1 MYDRAINIGNKS
13 FVIYD
18 QIDVVIAADADKVR
32 RLFIKWKI
40 DRDSPKVVNLTSD
53 KETRSLIILKDG
65 MCVLSSVNATVLQKR
80 INGGCAENGNA
91 K

>member
-1 MYDRAINIGNKS
+1 MNDRAINVGNKS

-18 QIDVVIAADADKVR
+18 QINVVIAADADKVR

-65 MCVLSSVNATVLQKR
+65 MCVLSSVNSTVLQKR
-80 INGGCAENGNA
+80 INGGCAEN
-91 K
+91 

>member
-13 FVIYD
+13 FVMYD
-18 QIDVVIAADADKVR
+18 QVDVVIAADADKVR

-65 MCVLSSVNATVLQKR
+65 MCVLSSVNSTVLQKR
-80 INGGCAENGNA
+80 INGGCAEN
-91 K
+91 

>member
-18 QIDVVIAADADKVR
+18 QINVIIAADADKVR

-65 MCVLSSVNATVLQKR
+65 MCILSSVNSTVLQKR
-80 INGGCAENGNA
+80 INGGSVEN
-91 K
+91 

>member
-1 MYDRAINIGNKS
+1 MHDRAINIGNKS

-18 QIDVVIAADADKVR
+18 QIDVVISADADKVR

-80 INGGCAENGNA
+80 INGGCAEN
-91 K
+91 

>member
-1 MYDRAINIGNKS
+1 MRDRAINIGNKS

-18 QIDVVIAADADKVR
+18 QINVVIAADADKVR

-65 MCVLSSVNATVLQKR
+65 MCILSSVNSTVLQKR
-80 INGGCAENGNA
+80 INGGSAEN
-91 K
+91 

>member
-1 MYDRAINIGNKS
+1 MYDRAINVGNKS

-18 QIDVVIAADADKVR
+18 QINVVIAADADKVR

-65 MCVLSSVNATVLQKR
+65 MCVLSSVNSTVLQKR
-80 INGGCAENGNA
+80 INGGCAEN
-91 K
+91 

>member
-18 QIDVVIAADADKVR
+18 QINVVIATDADKVR

-80 INGGCAENGNA
+80 INGGSAEN
-91 K
+91 

>member
-1 MYDRAINIGNKS
+1 MHDRAINVGNKS

-18 QIDVVIAADADKVR
+18 QINVVIAADADKVR

-65 MCVLSSVNATVLQKR
+65 MCVLSSVNSTVLQKR
-80 INGGCAENGNA
+80 INGGCAEN
-91 K
+91 

>member
-1 MYDRAINIGNKS
+1 MHDRAINIGNKS

-18 QIDVVIAADADKVR
+18 QINVIIAADADKVR

-65 MCVLSSVNATVLQKR
+65 MCILSSVNATILQKR
-80 INGGCAENGNA
+80 INGGSAEN
-91 K
+91 

>member
-18 QIDVVIAADADKVR
+18 QINVVIAADADKVR

-65 MCVLSSVNATVLQKR
+65 MCILSSVNATILQKR
-80 INGGCAENGNA
+80 INGGCAEN
-91 K
+91 

>member
-18 QIDVVIAADADKVR
+18 QINVIIAADADKVR
-32 RLFIKWKI
+32 RLLIKWKI

-80 INGGCAENGNA
+80 INGGSAEN
-91 K
+91 

>member
-18 QIDVVIAADADKVR
+18 QINVVIAADADKVR

-80 INGGCAENGNA
+80 INGGCAEN
-91 K
+91 

>member
-18 QIDVVIAADADKVR
+18 QINVVIAADADKVR

-53 KETRSLIILKDG
+53 KETRSLIILKEG
-65 MCVLSSVNATVLQKR
+65 MCILSSVNSTILQKR
-80 INGGCAENGNA
+80 INGGSADN
-91 K
+91 

>member
-18 QIDVVIAADADKVR
+18 QINVIIAADADKVR

-65 MCVLSSVNATVLQKR
+65 MCILSSVNSTVLQKR
-80 INGGCAENGNA
+80 INGKCPEN
-91 K
+91 

>member
-18 QIDVVIAADADKVR
+18 QINAVIAADADKVR

-65 MCVLSSVNATVLQKR
+65 MCILSSVNATILQKR
-80 INGGCAENGNA
+80 INGGCAEN
-91 K
+91 

>member
-18 QIDVVIAADADKVR
+18 QIDVVISADADKVR
-32 RLFIKWKI
+32 RLFIMWKI

-65 MCVLSSVNATVLQKR
+65 MCVLSSVNSTVLQKR
-80 INGGCAENGNA
+80 INGGCAEN
-91 K
+91 

>member
-18 QIDVVIAADADKVR
+18 QINVVIAADADKVR

-65 MCVLSSVNATVLQKR
+65 MCVLSSVNSTVLQKR
-80 INGGCAENGNA
+80 INGGCAEN
-91 K
+91 

>member
-18 QIDVVIAADADKVR
+18 QINVIIAADADKVR

-65 MCVLSSVNATVLQKR
+65 MCILSSVNSTVLQKR
-80 INGGCAENGNA
+80 INGGCAEN
-91 K
+91 

>member
-1 MYDRAINIGNKS
+1 MYDRAINVGNKS

-18 QIDVVIAADADKVR
+18 QINVVIAADADKVR

-65 MCVLSSVNATVLQKR
+65 MYVLSSVNSTVLQKR
-80 INGGCAENGNA
+80 INGGCAEN
-91 K
+91 

>member
-18 QIDVVIAADADKVR
+18 QIDVVISADADKVR

-65 MCVLSSVNATVLQKR
+65 MCVLSSVNSTVLQKR
-80 INGGCAENGNA
+80 INGGCAEN
-91 K
+91 

>member
-18 QIDVVIAADADKVR
+18 QIDVVISADADKVR

-65 MCVLSSVNATVLQKR
+65 MCILSSVNATILQKR
-80 INGGCAENGNA
+80 INGGCAEN
-91 K
+91 

>member
-18 QIDVVIAADADKVR
+18 QINVVIAADADKVR

-40 DRDSPKVVNLTSD
+40 AKDSPKVVNLTSD

-65 MCVLSSVNATVLQKR
+65 MCVLSSVNSTVLQKR
-80 INGGCAENGNA
+80 INGGCAEN
-91 K
+91 

>member
-18 QIDVVIAADADKVR
+18 QINVVIAADADKVR

-53 KETRSLIILKDG
+53 KETCSLIILKDG
-65 MCVLSSVNATVLQKR
+65 MCVLSSVNSTVLQKR
-80 INGGCAENGNA
+80 INGGCAEN
-91 K
+91 

>member
-1 MYDRAINIGNKS
+1 MHDRAINIGNKS
-13 FVIYD
+13 FVMYD
-18 QIDVVIAADADKVR
+18 QVNVVIAADADKVR

-65 MCVLSSVNATVLQKR
+65 MCVLSSVNSTVLQKR
-80 INGGCAENGNA
+80 INGGCAEN
-91 K
+91 

>member
-18 QIDVVIAADADKVR
+18 QINVVIAADADKVR

-65 MCVLSSVNATVLQKR
+65 MCVLSSVNSTVLQKR
-80 INGGCAENGNA
+80 INGGSAEN
-91 K
+91 

>member
-18 QIDVVIAADADKVR
+18 QINVIIAADADKVR

-65 MCVLSSVNATVLQKR
+65 LCVLSSVNSTVLQKR
-80 INGGCAENGNA
+80 INGGCAEN
-91 K
+91 

>member
-1 MYDRAINIGNKS
+1 MHDRAINVGNKS

-18 QIDVVIAADADKVR
+18 QINVVIAADADKVR

-40 DRDSPKVVNLTSD
+40 DRDSPKVVNLTFD

-65 MCVLSSVNATVLQKR
+65 MCILSSVNSTVLQKR
-80 INGGCAENGNA
+80 INGGSAEN
-91 K
+91 

>member
-1 MYDRAINIGNKS
+1 MYDKAINIGNKS

-18 QIDVVIAADADKVR
+18 QIDVVISADADKVR

-65 MCVLSSVNATVLQKR
+65 MCILSSVNATILQKR
-80 INGGCAENGNA
+80 INGGCAEN
-91 K
+91 

>member
-18 QIDVVIAADADKVR
+18 QIDVVISADADKVR

-40 DRDSPKVVNLTSD
+40 DKDSPKVVNLTSD

-65 MCVLSSVNATVLQKR
+65 MCVLSSVNSTVLQKR
-80 INGGCAENGNA
+80 INGGSAEN
-91 K
+91 

>member
-1 MYDRAINIGNKS
+1 MNDRAINVGNKS

-18 QIDVVIAADADKVR
+18 QINVIIATDADKVR

-65 MCVLSSVNATVLQKR
+65 MCVLSSVNSTVLQKR
-80 INGGCAENGNA
+80 INGGCAEN
-91 K
+91 

>member
-1 MYDRAINIGNKS
+1 M
-13 FVIYD
+13 IYD
-18 QIDVVIAADADKVR
+18 QINVVIAADADKVR

-65 MCVLSSVNATVLQKR
+65 MCILSSVNATILQKR
-80 INGGCAENGNA
+80 INGGCAEN
-91 K
+91 

>member
-18 QIDVVIAADADKVR
+18 QINVVIAADADKVR

-65 MCVLSSVNATVLQKR
+65 MCVLSSVNSAVLQKR
-80 INGGCAENGNA
+80 INGGCAEN
-91 K
+91 

>member
-18 QIDVVIAADADKVR
+18 QIDVVISADADKVR

-65 MCVLSSVNATVLQKR
+65 MCILSSVNSTVLQKR
-80 INGGCAENGNA
+80 INGGSAEN
-91 K
+91 

>member
-18 QIDVVIAADADKVR
+18 QINVIIAADADKVR

-65 MCVLSSVNATVLQKR
+65 MCVLSSVNSTVLQKR
-80 INGGCAENGNA
+80 INGGCAEN
-91 K
+91 

>member
-18 QIDVVIAADADKVR
+18 QINVVIAADADKVR

-40 DRDSPKVVNLTSD
+40 DKDSPKVVNLTSD

-65 MCVLSSVNATVLQKR
+65 MCVLSSVNSTVLQKR
-80 INGGCAENGNA
+80 INGGCAEN
-91 K
+91 

>member
-18 QIDVVIAADADKVR
+18 QINVVIAADADKVR

-65 MCVLSSVNATVLQKR
+65 MCILSSVNSTVLQKR
-80 INGGCAENGNA
+80 INGGCAEN
-91 K
+91 

>member
-1 MYDRAINIGNKS
+1 MYDRAINVGNKS

-18 QIDVVIAADADKVR
+18 QINVVIAADADKVR

-65 MCVLSSVNATVLQKR
+65 MCVLSSVNSTVLQKR
-80 INGGCAENGNA
+80 INGGSAEN
-91 K
+91 

>member
-18 QIDVVIAADADKVR
+18 QINVVIAADADKVR

-40 DRDSPKVVNLTSD
+40 DRDSPKVVNLTYD

-65 MCVLSSVNATVLQKR
+65 MCILSSVNATILQKR
-80 INGGCAENGNA
+80 INGGSAEN
-91 K
+91 

>member
-18 QIDVVIAADADKVR
+18 QIDVVISADADKVR

-80 INGGCAENGNA
+80 INGGSAEN
-91 K
+91 